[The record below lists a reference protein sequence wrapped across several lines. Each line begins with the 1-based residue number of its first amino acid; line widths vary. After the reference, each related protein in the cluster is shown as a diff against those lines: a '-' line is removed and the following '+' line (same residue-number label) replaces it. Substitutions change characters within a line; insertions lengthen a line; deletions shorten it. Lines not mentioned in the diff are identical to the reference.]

1 MGEIGENAIV
11 VYEEAVGVGAEETV
25 IGGVE
30 TVEDLDAV
38 GYLESESDVL
48 QVSETCTKGKVPFWC

>member
-1 MGEIGENAIV
+1 M
-11 VYEEAVGVGAEETV
+11 GVGAEETV